1 MEATARIGMSG
12 VIKAMMPGRGS
23 LFVKTTAVD
32 SNATESHCARSGAD
46 RQGFS
51 GVMEG
56 GSVRAGTGP
65 KLRTAGRRSPPVQQ
79 ERGPP
84 CHWLARR
91 PRQLKV
97 TCVWCL

>member
-1 MEATARIGMSG
+1 MAF
-12 VIKAMMPGRGS
+12 IKAMMPGRGS

-32 SNATESHCARSGAD
+32 SNATESHCARSGAE

-65 KLRTAGRRSPPVQQ
+65 KLHTAGRRSPPVQQ
-79 ERGPP
+79 ETGPP
-84 CHWLARR
+84 CHRLARR